1 MKLTHAQIEFIEQ
14 FVEHNN
20 ANKAYALAGYKPDKS
35 NAHKM
40 VQKLSSEINSRLQ
53 ARMTLTTGVCLNML
67 ESIITDPEAH
77 NRDKLNAISSWL
89 DRSGIARASTQKLDV
104 TQNETVPEN
113 RKVIRENQEMI
124 MVGNGMLLPPLGE
137 NDATAFDTND
147 AETFEYLKQRQ
158 H

>member
-1 MKLTHAQIEFIEQ
+1 MGRLTHQQINFIDA
-14 FVEHNN
+14 FVETGS
-20 ANKAYALAGYKPDKS
+20 AAKAYKLAGYAGDRS
-35 NAHKM
+35 NASRL

-89 DRSGIARASTQKLDV
+89 DRSGIARASTQKVDV

-124 MVGNGMLLPPLGE
+124 MVGNGMLLPPIEGID
-137 NDATAFDTND
+137 NTPFDTAD
-147 AETFEYLKQRQ
+147 SETFEYLKRPA
-158 H
+158 